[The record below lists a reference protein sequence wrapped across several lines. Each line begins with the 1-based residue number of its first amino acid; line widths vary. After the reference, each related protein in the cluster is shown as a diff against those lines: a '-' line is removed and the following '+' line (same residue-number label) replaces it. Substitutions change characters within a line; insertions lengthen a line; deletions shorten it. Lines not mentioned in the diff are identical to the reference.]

1 MVTRH
6 EIFLPIIVALILAI
20 GFITLSS
27 AAPEELT
34 RQLVWLGISIL
45 SCCVVFFLG
54 QKRIVPYAFH
64 FYLIT
69 LGLLVVTH
77 FFGTEVNNARSW
89 LFIGPLPGF
98 QPSELSKITL
108 LLALAASVK
117 QSPIRNI
124 TDYIQPAFLVLI
136 PCGLVILQPDLGSAL
151 VMLAIAAGIVLV
163 RGIPNWHLLLLICLL
178 IITGPLVI
186 WPNLKPYQQDRI
198 TIFVNPERDPQNAG
212 YQIIQSRIAIGSGGL
227 TGKGYK
233 QGTQSQFGFLPLAYA
248 DFIFSVLAEEGGFIA
263 SVALLLLYALLFWR
277 LVIMAVEC
285 RRDRDQLIITGVMV
299 FIGFQVLVNIGVAL
313 GLAPVTGITLPM
325 VSYGGTSLLST
336 MLALSIVYVIHR
348 DRFEEW

>member
-1 MVTRH
+1 MITRN
-6 EIFLPIIVALILAI
+6 EVLLPVIVAAILTI

-27 AAPEELT
+27 AAPTELP
-34 RQLVWLGISIL
+34 RQLVWLGISLISCLAIL
-45 SCCVVFFLG
+45 FLG
-54 QKRIVPYAFH
+54 RKRILPLAFH
-64 FYLIT
+64 LYLIT
-69 LGLLVVTH
+69 LALLIVTH

-98 QPSELSKITL
+98 QPSELAKITL

-117 QSPIRNI
+117 QKPIR
-124 TDYIQPAFLVLI
+124 TLADYIQPAILVLI

-151 VMLAIAAGIVLV
+151 VMLAIAAGIMLV
-163 RGIPNWHLLLLICLL
+163 RGIPNWHLLLLICMLV
-178 IITGPLVI
+178 IAGPLVI

-198 TIFVNPERDPQNAG
+198 TIFINPERDPQNAG

-263 SVALLLLYALLFWR
+263 SVLLLVLYALLFWR
-277 LVIMAVEC
+277 LVVMAVEC
-285 RRDRDQLIITGVMV
+285 RQERDQLIITGVMV

-313 GLAPVTGITLPM
+313 GVAPVTGITLPM

-336 MLALSIVYVIHR
+336 MIALSIVYVIHR
-348 DRFEEW
+348 DRFQEW

>member
-6 EIFLPIIVALILAI
+6 EIALPIIIALILGI

-27 AAPEELT
+27 AAPNELG
-34 RQLVWLGISIL
+34 RQFIWLCISII
-45 SCCVVFFLG
+45 SCAVVFMLG
-54 QKRIVPYAFH
+54 QKRILPYAFH

-69 LGLLVVTH
+69 LGLLVLTH

-108 LLALAASVK
+108 LLALAATI
-117 QSPIRNI
+117 QQNPIRNLA
-124 TDYIQPAFLVLI
+124 DYIQPAFLVLV
-136 PCGLVILQPDLGSAL
+136 PCGLVVLQPDLGSAL

-163 RGIPNWHLLLLICLL
+163 RGIPNWHLLL
-178 IITGPLVI
+178 IISALVIAGPLLI

-227 TGKGYK
+227 AGKGYK
-233 QGTQSQFGFLPLAYA
+233 QGTQSQLGFLPLAYA
-248 DFIFSVLAEEGGFIA
+248 DFIFSVLAEEGGFVA
-263 SVALLLLYALLFWR
+263 SIFLMFLYTLLFWR
-277 LVIMAVEC
+277 LVVMAIEC
-285 RRDRDQLIITGVMV
+285 RRERDQLIITGVMV

-325 VSYGGTSLLST
+325 ISYGGTSLLST
-336 MLALSIVYVIHR
+336 MLALSLVYVIHR